1 MGIVRPIMEVYPL
14 AWTFFV
20 PFIFVVTFVM
30 INLIVAIV
38 VDAMSI
44 INKEEEGHIIEEVHV
59 AENHT
64 NTELSLLREEIAELK
79 SLLRASVK
87 S

>member
-1 MGIVRPIMEVYPL
+1 MEVYPL
-14 AWTFFV
+14 AWMFFV
-20 PFIFVVTFVM
+20 PFIFVVTFIM

-44 INKEEEGHIIEEVHV
+44 INKKEEEHIVEEVHI

-64 NTELSLLREEIAELK
+64 NSELAKLREDIAELK
-79 SLLRASVK
+79 TLLRANMK
-87 S
+87 N